1 MQNSIIAFR
10 AETNYYPGSKEMN
23 MIKRIIIALF
33 LLAVLTGAVQ
43 AYVVTIDAP
52 EEIQAG
58 APLEVTGTTTF
69 PAGTQF
75 DIILYRTQF
84 TTPELVDRRM
94 IIVDGS
100 KVFDASF
107 PTTNLPAG
115 QYKVEVQFLQDPG
128 SSLGSSSVTLKLVNL
143 IDRSGEIIL
152 TVPKEQNLDEALII
166 EGYIP
171 EIGVTTISIT
181 IDGPKGF
188 SLPEQNIRTTTT
200 LGSKDG
206 HFSKKVEVTE
216 PGNYY
221 VNFYDPKGFIAQTR
235 YSVTGSSEN
244 PPSTSQTPGTPVTTL
259 PPSPGLSLPL
269 AGIIAGLVSAA
280 AIAAWKK
287 R

>member
-1 MQNSIIAFR
+1 M
-10 AETNYYPGSKEMN
+10 K
-23 MIKRIIIALF
+23 KRIILALLTLA
-33 LLAVLTGAVQ
+33 LLFGAVQ

-52 EEIQAG
+52 AELQAG

-84 TTPELVDRRM
+84 TSPELVDRRM
-94 IIVDGS
+94 IVVDES
-100 KVFDASF
+100 KTFDASF

-143 IDRSGEIIL
+143 IDRSGEIVL
-152 TVPKEQNLDEALII
+152 TVPKDQNLDEALVI

-171 EIGVTTISIT
+171 DIGVATLTLK
-181 IDGPKGF
+181 IDGPKGY
-188 SLPEQNIRTTTT
+188 SLPDQNIRTTTT

-206 HFSKKVEVTE
+206 YFSKKVDVTE

-221 VNFYDPKGFIAQTR
+221 VNVYDSKGFITQLR
-235 YSVTGSSEN
+235 YSVTDSPAVTATTPE
-244 PPSTSQTPGTPVTTL
+244 TPGVPATTL
-259 PPSPGLSLPL
+259 PPSPGLAAPV
-269 AGIIAGLVSAA
+269 AGMIAGLAAVA
-280 AIAAWKK
+280 AIVAWKRK
-287 R
+287 

>member
-1 MQNSIIAFR
+1 MQKPIIAFR
-10 AETNYYPGSKEMN
+10 TETNYYPGSKELDMV
-23 MIKRIIIALF
+23 KRIIVALL

-52 EEIQAG
+52 AEIQAG

-94 IIVDGS
+94 IVVDES

-115 QYKVEVQFLQDPG
+115 QYKVEIQFLQDPG

-152 TVPKEQNLDEALII
+152 TVPKEQNLDEALVI

-171 EIGVTTISIT
+171 EIGVTTITIT

-206 HFSKKVEVTE
+206 HFSKKVDVTE

-221 VNFYDPKGFIAQTR
+221 VNFYDPKGFIAQIR
-235 YSVTGSSEN
+235 YSVTVSSEN
-244 PPSTSQTPGTPVTTL
+244 PLSTPQTPGTPVTNL
-259 PPSPGLSLPL
+259 PPSPGLSLQL

>member
-1 MQNSIIAFR
+1 LQNPIIAFR
-10 AETNYYPGSKEMN
+10 AETNYYPGSIELD
-23 MIKRIIIALF
+23 MIKRIIVALLF
-33 LLAVLTGAVQ
+33 LAVLTGVVQ
-43 AYVVTIDAP
+43 AYVVIIDAP
-52 EEIQAG
+52 AEIQAG

-94 IIVDGS
+94 IVVDES

-128 SSLGSSSVTLKLVNL
+128 SSLGTSSVILKLVNL

-152 TVPKEQNLDEALII
+152 TVPKEQNLDEALVI

-171 EIGVTTISIT
+171 EIGVTTITIT

-206 HFSKKVEVTE
+206 YFSKKVDVTE

-221 VNFYDPKGFIAQTR
+221 VNFYDPKGFITQLR
-235 YSVTGSSEN
+235 YSVTASEAT
-244 PPSTSQTPGTPVTTL
+244 PTATETPGAMETTL
-259 PPSPGLSLPL
+259 LPSPGLSSPL
-269 AGIIAGLVSAA
+269 AGMIAGLASAA
-280 AIAAWKK
+280 TIAAWKK

>member
-1 MQNSIIAFR
+1 MV
-10 AETNYYPGSKEMN
+10 
-23 MIKRIIIALF
+23 KRIIVALLF
-33 LLAVLTGAVQ
+33 LAVLTGVVQ
-43 AYVVTIDAP
+43 AYVVIIDAP
-52 EEIQAG
+52 AEIQAG

-94 IIVDGS
+94 IVVDES

-115 QYKVEVQFLQDPG
+115 QYKVEIQFLQDPG

-152 TVPKEQNLDEALII
+152 TVPKEQNLDEALVI

-171 EIGVTTISIT
+171 EIGVTTITIT

-206 HFSKKVEVTE
+206 HFSKKVDVTE

-221 VNFYDPKGFIAQTR
+221 VNFYDPKGFIAQIR
-235 YSVTGSSEN
+235 YSVTVSSKN
-244 PPSTSQTPGTPVTTL
+244 PLSTPQTPGTPVTNL
-259 PPSPGLSLPL
+259 PPSPGLSLQL